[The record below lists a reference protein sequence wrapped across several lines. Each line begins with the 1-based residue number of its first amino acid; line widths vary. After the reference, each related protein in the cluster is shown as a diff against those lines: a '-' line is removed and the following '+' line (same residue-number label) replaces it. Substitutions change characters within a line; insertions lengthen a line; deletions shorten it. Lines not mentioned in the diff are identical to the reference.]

1 MSEIAYYHDNR
12 ALVTAQAVELEGE
25 TYSVADI
32 WTAGL
37 EQAAKP
43 DLEWLRTVGFVA
55 WSIFVI
61 VVSLRLIL
69 PLLGQPVIG
78 YNELGV
84 ALVLISMCTALFATI
99 TVDML
104 GNLYYVALEGTFGT
118 VMALPSDSKR
128 YVVRVASAIR
138 QAMNETQEQEGKSRF

>member
-1 MSEIAYYHDNR
+1 MSEIAYYHDKR

-37 EQAAKP
+37 EQTAKP
-43 DLEWLRTVGFVA
+43 DLEWLRAVGFVA

-69 PLLGQPVIG
+69 PLLGEPVIG

-104 GNLYYVALEGTFGT
+104 GNLYYVALEGAFGT
-118 VMALPSDSKR
+118 VRALPSESKR
-128 YVVRVASAIR
+128 YVARVASAIR
-138 QAMNETQEQEGKSRF
+138 QAINETQEQEGKSPF